1 MRYYPGVDLADVGT
15 RGLSWRRLG
24 VLIRHLPRDS
34 ATRNETLG
42 EFQDWSRADHLTAS
56 VIDAL
61 LMLSWVTAGNKKARK
76 PDPVTRP
83 GAALSRRTSLPGP
96 EIEHRLLE
104 QRRRRERRHAD
115 GD

>member
-15 RGLSWRRLG
+15 PGLSWRRLG

-34 ATRNETLG
+34 ATRNETIG

-61 LMLSWVTAGNKKARK
+61 LLLSWVTAGNKKARK
-76 PDPVTRP
+76 PDPVMRP
-83 GAALSRRTSLPGP
+83 GAPSRRTTLTGP
-96 EIEHRLLE
+96 EIKARLLA

-115 GD
+115 RD